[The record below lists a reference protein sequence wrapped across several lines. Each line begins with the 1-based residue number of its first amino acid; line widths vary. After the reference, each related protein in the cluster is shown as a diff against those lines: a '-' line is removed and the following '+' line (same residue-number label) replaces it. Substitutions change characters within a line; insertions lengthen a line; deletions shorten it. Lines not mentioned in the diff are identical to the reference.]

1 MSGEGDGKT
10 WCEVWE
16 DLVKSSGGLGARFEN
31 TWLQVRVFVASPVGV

>member
-16 DLVKSSGGLGARFEN
+16 EFVKSRGGLGARFEN
-31 TWLQVRVFVASPVGV
+31 TWLQVRVFVASSASV